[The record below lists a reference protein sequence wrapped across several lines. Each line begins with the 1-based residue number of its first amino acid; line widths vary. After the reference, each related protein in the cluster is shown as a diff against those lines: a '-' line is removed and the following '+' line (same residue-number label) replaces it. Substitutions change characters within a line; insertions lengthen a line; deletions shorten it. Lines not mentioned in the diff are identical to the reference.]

1 MTQVSNWTR
10 ENISW
15 FAGLFEGEGSIS
27 INRGRTLRA
36 VLQITMT
43 DEDVVRKAHNIIGV
57 GNVTGPHGP
66 YRPNEK
72 PTWSWRV
79 AKFEES
85 QAVMAAIY
93 QFLGIRRR
101 AKIKEVLDIK
111 HDEKPRSYGDD
122 IRCGSKHLR
131 SEHAYKNGRG
141 HWVCRVCSKNKE
153 VHRARR
159 SLKSQ
164 LLIDIPKSELKNFCS
179 AGHPKTEEHGKIEK
193 SGYWRCLTC
202 RKISMEKRNG
212 KTN

>member
-15 FAGLFEGEGSIS
+15 FSGLFEGEGSIS
-27 INRGRTLRA
+27 INRDKTVRA

-43 DEDVVRKAHNIIGV
+43 DEDVIRKAHNIIGV

-79 AKFEES
+79 SRFEES

-93 QFLGIRRR
+93 QFLGARRKAR
-101 AKIKEVLDIK
+101 IKEVLDITSN
-111 HDEKPRSYGDD
+111 EKPRSYGND
-122 IRCGSKHLR
+122 IKCGYGHLR
-131 SEHAYKNGRG
+131 TVNAYKNDRG
-141 HWVCRVCSKNKE
+141 HWICRECTKKKE
-153 VHRARR
+153 ERRVRR
-159 SLKSQ
+159 SIKAKALEH
-164 LLIDIPKSELKNFCS
+164 IPKAELKNYCS
-179 AGHPKTEEHGKIEK
+179 AGHPKTSDHGKIEK

-202 RKISMEKRNG
+202 RKISTEARNG
-212 KTN
+212 KAD